1 MSEAPTPVPASAPPT
16 VVFDEIDTGV
26 SGEVADRVGSLM
38 ARMARDRQI
47 LAITHLPQIASKA
60 DTHLVVSKGEEGERV
75 ATSIRSVVA
84 EERVQ
89 ALAHMLSGRKV
100 TAAALENARALLS
113 TRR

>member
-1 MSEAPTPVPASAPPT
+1 M
-16 VVFDEIDTGV
+16 
-26 SGEVADRVGSLM
+26 L
-38 ARMARDRQI
+38 
-47 LAITHLPQIASKA
+47 
-60 DTHLVVSKGEEGERV
+60 VSKGEEGERV